1 MIELAFQTKDI
12 ESILL
17 ITDSMRASHMPD
29 GPSSL
34 GGLDVIVENGAARL
48 ASNGALAGSIL
59 RMNVALKNV
68 WEITGMPLNVLVKTT
83 SYNQAL
89 EHGLEDKLGCIEP
102 GYIADITVL
111 DDETFDVCAVFVNG
125 EKRI

>member
-1 MIELAFQTKDI
+1 
-12 ESILL
+12 
-17 ITDSMRASHMPD
+17 MPD

-34 GGLDVIVENGAARL
+34 GGLDVIVKDGAARL

-68 WEITGMPLNVLVKTT
+68 SEVTGLPLNVLVKAT

-89 EHGLEDKLGCIEP
+89 EHGLEHELGCIEP
-102 GYIADITVL
+102 GYIADIAVL
-111 DDETFDVCAVFVNG
+111 DDETFAVRAVFVNG
-125 EKRI
+125 EKRL